1 MRFPLLALLLLP
13 PLLPACRLAPASAL
27 QDRGTRAAVA
37 SRLLRT
43 LDEQGHY
50 FREEAVRRDFAGRLE
65 GIVHETGDA
74 AGFYERLSRTLAT
87 LKEGHTG
94 LADSAG
100 VSFLQTVP
108 PVALLEIDGEMVVAG
123 VAPGVEGGGLR
134 PGDAILAVDGV
145 PVSEVLERQLTQAA
159 GSTPHARR
167 SRAVANLLAGPTAVP
182 AEVAVVGVDGRTRL
196 AYPVRFLLDDE
207 GEDRFRFGFVR
218 QAVVA
223 RRLDL
228 ATGYLAL
235 PDFQE
240 ARVEETAAAL
250 RSLLPLPRLVFDLR
264 GNPGGRIKTMQS
276 IAGLFLAEET
286 VILTLHEAGKTET
299 LSTLPASPRYPG
311 RLAILVDERTGSA
324 AELLAVALKD
334 CRRARIFGWPTAGST
349 RTRQT
354 ALLPGGVL
362 FYYASGAEL
371 RRLDGT
377 RVEGVG
383 VEPDERVALRRE
395 ALATGAY
402 GDPLRD
408 PAVALAARGLSPHL
422 ERTAAVPSN

>member
-1 MRFPLLALLLLP
+1 MRLPLLALLLLTA
-13 PLLPACRLAPASAL
+13 LQPACRLAPASAL
-27 QDRGTRAAVA
+27 QQRETRAAVA

-50 FREEAVRRDFAGRLE
+50 FSAEETRRGFAERLE
-65 GIVHETGDA
+65 TTVREADDA
-74 AGFYERLSRTLAT
+74 LSFYERISRNLAT

-108 PVALLEIDGEMVVAG
+108 PVALLELEGRVVVAG

-134 PGDAILAVDGV
+134 PGDVILAVDGL
-145 PVSEVLERQLTQAA
+145 PVSEALDRQVAQVA

-167 SRAVANLLAGPTAVP
+167 SRAVANLLAGPAALP
-182 AEVAVVGVDGRTRL
+182 AQVAVLGVDGRTRL
-196 AYPVRFLLDDE
+196 AYPLRFLLDDE

-228 ATGYLAL
+228 ATGYVAL

-240 ARVEETAAAL
+240 ARVEETADAL
-250 RSLLPLPRLVFDLR
+250 RALLPLPRLVLDLR
-264 GNPGGRIKTMQS
+264 GNPGGRIRTMQG
-276 IAGLFLAEET
+276 IAGFFLGEGTA
-286 VILTLHEAGKTET
+286 ILTMHDRAKTET
-299 LSTLPASPRYPG
+299 LYALPASLLYPG
-311 RLAILVDERTGSA
+311 RLALLVDERTGSA
-324 AELLAVALKD
+324 AELLAAALRD
-334 CRRARIFGWPTAGST
+334 RRRARIFGWPTAGST
-349 RTRQT
+349 RTRQS

-371 RRLDGT
+371 RRLDGS

-383 VEPDERVALRRE
+383 VEPDERVVLTRE

-408 PAVALAARGLSPHL
+408 PAVARAARGIAPH
-422 ERTAAVPSN
+422 P